1 MTYTLVIKTN
11 NGSIDFTAYGDVPD
25 GEFII
30 NGHGGQ
36 DRVQIEVEQHDS
48 QGRYVIRAGHH
59 HTAAEIEQRRKDTQ
73 RRISMLG
80 EKPVHYQPVPAAD
93 S

>member
-11 NGSIDFTAYGDVPD
+11 NGTFDFTAYGTVPD

-30 NGHGGQ
+30 NGHR
-36 DRVQIEVEQHDS
+36 DDSRVQIEVEQHDS
-48 QGRYVIRAGHH
+48 EGRYVIRAGHH
-59 HTAAEIEQRRKDTQ
+59 HTAAEIEERRKDTR

-80 EKPVHYQPVPAAD
+80 EKPVHYEPVPAAD